1 MRRFFILYTSI
12 TLAGIL
18 FSFAYAYHFLTQEEW
33 IILGSETGTTEKV
46 TEILFALVAALS
58 LVPLI
63 LKRQA
68 LWLYFGVLMALAA
81 MREMDLHKEWTTDS
95 IFKLRFYTG
104 DSAPLYEKL
113 IGLTVILILL
123 FSLMKIIRH
132 IPMWLVHVAQFQPIA
147 ISILMACGALGA
159 GKMLDSM
166 VRILPFLREFHKQNG
181 PVLAMIEESL
191 EMTSAAFFLLVCL
204 LALFFK
210 SDNDTQ

>member
-1 MRRFFILYTSI
+1 MRWFFILYASV

-18 FSFAYAYHFLTQEEW
+18 FGLVYAYLYLSQEEW
-33 IILGSETGTTEKV
+33 IILGSETGITEKV

-58 LVPLI
+58 LVLLI
-63 LKRQA
+63 VKRHSI
-68 LWLYFGVLMALAA
+68 WLHFGVLMALAA

-113 IGLTVILILL
+113 IGAAVILILL

-132 IPMWLVHVAQFQPIA
+132 IPLWLTDILKFQP
-147 ISILMACGALGA
+147 MALSVFMGLGALAA
-159 GKMLDSM
+159 GKGLDSM
-166 VRILPFLREFHKQNG
+166 ARILPFLADFHRENG

-210 SDNDTQ
+210 SGNDTQ